1 VGTWQSQT
9 FKWLNRHLKPPSNKH
24 IHHKFF
30 LRVNLTALL
39 NSNFIP
45 LLTPHT
51 PIPITLSPVIYT
63 APVPLT
69 ADNRPTAGIAD
80 YCVGGDGRIGGR
92 VGGGEGEGMGVDI
105 FLFILF
111 IFIRLFLWES
121 VPLILLLNFDFLFV
135 FNNGRPLIFR

>member
-1 VGTWQSQT
+1 MGTWQSQT

-45 LLTPHT
+45 LLTRHT

-69 ADNRPTAGIAD
+69 TDNRLAAGIAD
-80 YCVGGDGRIGGR
+80 YCVRGDGGIGGG
-92 VGGGEGEGMGVDI
+92 VGAGEGEGVGV
-105 FLFILF
+105 
-111 IFIRLFLWES
+111 EA
-121 VPLILLLNFDFLFV
+121 LLGVLLGVRGGDCVGLEV
-135 FNNGRPLIFR
+135 L